1 MRRLKNIAENLEA
14 IFRKR
19 EQEQEKTLNLQSLEE
34 RVLYSAVPL
43 PVDLADAVANPQEPV
58 DVGDL
63 AAGQVEAN
71 VTSTLD
77 QLDDLIADEATPELS
92 GTIFTKP
99 LPDDASERLGSDPY
113 DPYETGED
121 PAESTSIPLTVDA
134 PVAANLRVAV
144 FGDFASFSINEG
156 EVLQIL
162 DTSLDPL
169 GVPGETLQVRSI
181 SAAGGTFF
189 QAGDVLEENDFIS
202 STALENGDIL
212 FIPDVNFTGDLQ
224 QIVFDT
230 EGGIGNRP
238 ESYQVNI
245 SVLGAP
251 DDGVAVLGDNLT
263 PVGDTE
269 VFPSGTDSD
278 VVGLQNGDGSYVV
291 VYSSSESDPED
302 RTVFV
307 QRFNGN
313 GTLDGDRIE
322 IETKNGAFAPEVA
335 ALRDGGFVVAV
346 QGDVGDRSDIFL
358 QRFNSSGDPVD
369 LNGDPQSNTASQTIT
384 LQGLSLIHI

>member
-1 MRRLKNIAENLEA
+1 MLCALDLESGHKKKAGTKRRFCDSLALAQRISTRLIEAMRRLKNIAENLEA

-19 EQEQEKTLNLQSLEE
+19 EQEKTLNLQSLEE

-162 DTSLDPL
+162 D
-169 GVPGETLQVRSI
+169 
-181 SAAGGTFF
+181 
-189 QAGDVLEENDFIS
+189 
-202 STALENGDIL
+202 
-212 FIPDVNFTGDLQ
+212 
-224 QIVFDT
+224 
-230 EGGIGNRP
+230 GIREWG
-238 ESYQVNI
+238 Y
-245 SVLGAP
+245 
-251 DDGVAVLGDNLT
+251 
-263 PVGDTE
+263 
-269 VFPSGTDSD
+269 
-278 VVGLQNGDGSYVV
+278 
-291 VYSSSESDPED
+291 
-302 RTVFV
+302 
-307 QRFNGN
+307 
-313 GTLDGDRIE
+313 
-322 IETKNGAFAPEVA
+322 
-335 ALRDGGFVVAV
+335 
-346 QGDVGDRSDIFL
+346 
-358 QRFNSSGDPVD
+358 
-369 LNGDPQSNTASQTIT
+369 
-384 LQGLSLIHI
+384 LIHS

>member
-1 MRRLKNIAENLEA
+1 
-14 IFRKR
+14 
-19 EQEQEKTLNLQSLEE
+19 
-34 RVLYSAVPL
+34 VLYSAVPL

-189 QAGDVLEENDFIS
+189 QG
-202 STALENGDIL
+202 
-212 FIPDVNFTGDLQ
+212 
-224 QIVFDT
+224 
-230 EGGIGNRP
+230 
-238 ESYQVNI
+238 
-245 SVLGAP
+245 
-251 DDGVAVLGDNLT
+251 
-263 PVGDTE
+263 
-269 VFPSGTDSD
+269 
-278 VVGLQNGDGSYVV
+278 
-291 VYSSSESDPED
+291 
-302 RTVFV
+302 
-307 QRFNGN
+307 
-313 GTLDGDRIE
+313 
-322 IETKNGAFAPEVA
+322 
-335 ALRDGGFVVAV
+335 
-346 QGDVGDRSDIFL
+346 
-358 QRFNSSGDPVD
+358 
-369 LNGDPQSNTASQTIT
+369 
-384 LQGLSLIHI
+384 H